1 MKYATIAALAGLA
14 SASPTPTVPD
24 VPSKRDIQK
33 RATITEECN
42 IGFASS
48 NGGTTGGAGGT
59 TTTVS
64 DFASFS
70 EAAEAEGPAVIVL
83 ASDLTGPGRI
93 RPESDKTIVGASG
106 GVSLTGIGFYVRRV
120 SNVIIRNLAIGQVDA
135 DDGDAIGIDESTN
148 VWVDH
153 VDLAGDLN
161 VGKDDYD
168 GLFDVTHA
176 ADWVTLSN
184 SLIHDHWKASLIGHS
199 DSNADEDTGHLTVTY
214 ANNRW
219 SNINSRGPSVR
230 FGTAH
235 IYNNLYESMLD
246 SAINTRLGAQ
256 VLIES
261 TTFVDTENPIIF
273 RDSDETGYVVTND
286 VDLGGASFDVAEGT
300 ISGADLPY
308 TYELAGSGN
317 LESVLADAGATL
329 TWE

>member
-1 MKYATIAALAGLA
+1 MKFSHVAAMAGFA
-14 SASPTPTVPD
+14 AASPTPTIEKED
-24 VPSKRDIQK
+24 KRTIEK
-33 RATITEECN
+33 RAAITEACN

-70 EAAEAEGPAVIVL
+70 EAAEADGATVVVVDG
-83 ASDLTGPGRI
+83 ALTGPGKV
-93 RPESDKTIVGASG
+93 RPSSDTTIVGASG
-106 GVSLTGIGFYVRRV
+106 GASLENIGIYVRRV
-120 SNVIIRNLAIGQVDA
+120 SNVIIRNLVISKVDA
-135 DDGDAIGIDESTN
+135 DNGDAVGIDGSTN

-153 VDLAGDLN
+153 VDLSGDLS

-168 GLFDVTHA
+168 GLFDVTHG
-176 ADWVTLSN
+176 ADWITLSN
-184 SLIHDHWKASLIGHS
+184 SLIHDHWKASLVGHS

-235 IYNNLYESMLD
+235 IYNSQYEGIID

-256 VLIES
+256 VLLES
-261 TTFVDTENPIIF
+261 SAFSDTENPIIF
-273 RDSDETGYVVTND
+273 RDSDETGYIVVND
-286 VDLGGASFDVAEGT
+286 VDLGGASYDVEEGT
-300 ISGADLPY
+300 ISGGDLPY
-308 TYELAGSGN
+308 TYELAGSGS
-317 LESVLADAGATL
+317 LDSVLSGAGATL
-329 TWE
+329 SWE